1 VWGTIQ
7 AVARIA
13 FPIAL
18 LATVVFA
25 VLFACCT
32 MLTNDGETALS
43 VCTFVRA
50 ICAPQLDP
58 IKFIADVSKLD
69 SVAFREALTK
79 VKMQQLLNVSGHG
92 INPAKI
98 LSAIT
103 FPEELKKGE
112 FLPAAF
118 MGNVDVATDD
128 VTWTEMLWG
137 WAGWYSPK
145 AGAAIREQAKKVN
158 TRYLTAIQRLYEVHM
173 GHLDKEV
180 AATDSAVQEYLSRLN
195 SGDNSIDSF
204 FNNAAHRQF
213 VADMHKFA
221 WQQFTPLASVFG
233 RAQGGALRLVGDAL
247 GLNDNFAD
255 KAAGWGAALV
265 ALAALAGF
273 YLGPAAAA
281 GVLATTAAFYAGYDL
296 TGEPTTAVGLAVT
309 VMGYCRSFV
318 PTTSSEDHALDSA
331 TQLAMGIS
339 SAMQTQIDAT
349 REAERKA
356 KLAQAEMKA
365 TLVESGASVIGALGG
380 VPGVALGNMVG
391 KGAGGLVRAT
401 AAHNA
406 NQLHGTAALL
416 ANMGRPNI

>member
-1 VWGTIQ
+1 
-7 AVARIA
+7 
-13 FPIAL
+13 
-18 LATVVFA
+18 
-25 VLFACCT
+25 
-32 MLTNDGETALS
+32 
-43 VCTFVRA
+43 
-50 ICAPQLDP
+50 
-58 IKFIADVSKLD
+58 
-69 SVAFREALTK
+69 
-79 VKMQQLLNVSGHG
+79 
-92 INPAKI
+92 
-98 LSAIT
+98 
-103 FPEELKKGE
+103 
-112 FLPAAF
+112 
-118 MGNVDVATDD
+118 
-128 VTWTEMLWG
+128 
-137 WAGWYSPK
+137 
-145 AGAAIREQAKKVN
+145 
-158 TRYLTAIQRLYEVHM
+158 
-173 GHLDKEV
+173 
-180 AATDSAVQEYLSRLN
+180 
-195 SGDNSIDSF
+195 
-204 FNNAAHRQF
+204 
-213 VADMHKFA
+213 MHKFA

-356 KLAQAEMKA
+356 KLAQAEMQA

-416 ANMGRPNI
+416 ANMGRPYI

>member
-1 VWGTIQ
+1 
-7 AVARIA
+7 
-13 FPIAL
+13 
-18 LATVVFA
+18 
-25 VLFACCT
+25 
-32 MLTNDGETALS
+32 
-43 VCTFVRA
+43 
-50 ICAPQLDP
+50 
-58 IKFIADVSKLD
+58 
-69 SVAFREALTK
+69 
-79 VKMQQLLNVSGHG
+79 
-92 INPAKI
+92 
-98 LSAIT
+98 
-103 FPEELKKGE
+103 
-112 FLPAAF
+112 
-118 MGNVDVATDD
+118 
-128 VTWTEMLWG
+128 
-137 WAGWYSPK
+137 
-145 AGAAIREQAKKVN
+145 
-158 TRYLTAIQRLYEVHM
+158 
-173 GHLDKEV
+173 
-180 AATDSAVQEYLSRLN
+180 
-195 SGDNSIDSF
+195 
-204 FNNAAHRQF
+204 
-213 VADMHKFA
+213 MHKFA

-391 KGAGGLVRAT
+391 KGGAGLVRAT

-416 ANMGRPNI
+416 ANMSRPYI